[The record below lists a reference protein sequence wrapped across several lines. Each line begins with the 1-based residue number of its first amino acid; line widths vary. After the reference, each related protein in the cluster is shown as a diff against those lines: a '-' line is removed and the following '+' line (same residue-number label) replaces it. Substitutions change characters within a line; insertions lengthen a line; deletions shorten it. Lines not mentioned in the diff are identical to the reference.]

1 MQRQE
6 IPPPRPKERWLIGGR
21 TVELRCLAC
30 SSWIPLY
37 RTERGKP
44 HCFCSSCGL
53 QVFFRRMQSIAALE
67 GFAAANRV
75 DLVRVEGRPE
85 AAPGGEARLSGAA
98 EAAHPTE

>member
-1 MQRQE
+1 
-6 IPPPRPKERWLIGGR
+6 
-21 TVELRCLAC
+21 
-30 SSWIPLY
+30 
-37 RTERGKP
+37 
-44 HCFCSSCGL
+44 
-53 QVFFRRMQSIAALE
+53 MQSIAALE